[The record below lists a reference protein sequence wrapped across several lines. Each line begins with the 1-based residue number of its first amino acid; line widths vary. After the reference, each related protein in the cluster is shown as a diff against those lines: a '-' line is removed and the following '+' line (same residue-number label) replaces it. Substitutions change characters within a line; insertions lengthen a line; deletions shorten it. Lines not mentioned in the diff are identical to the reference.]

1 VTRTPPLS
9 PLQEQFPACL
19 LCGAALGRTVVELT
33 APDRYERAAG
43 IGEAGYRRRWVECPG
58 CQALCDVHLS
68 PEAAKL
74 QEWATNYYSR
84 EEGDDLPTR
93 FREIMALSPAAS
105 DNRQRVRRVQHFAAA
120 WGGAPVAGGRL
131 RVLDVGA
138 GLGVFLAA
146 LLEAGD
152 WEATALEPSPVAAA
166 FLRQIGGFAVREEL
180 FTPESG
186 LKDFDLITFN
196 KVLEHIRQPQAVLAT
211 AAQASAP
218 RGLLYVEVPHRLS
231 ASCHPPEHFIL
242 GALHWHLY
250 APSTLC
256 RLLEHTGW
264 TPLECRSIFDPS
276 GKISTC
282 AFACLEKCA
291 VELGLHSLSQR

>member
-1 VTRTPPLS
+1 MHAPDSHPD
-9 PLQEQFPACL
+9 ACA
-19 LCGAALGRTVVELT
+19 LCGHPLGGTVVELT

-43 IGEAGYRRRWVECPG
+43 IGESGYLRRWVECPG
-58 CQALCDVHLS
+58 CRALCDVHLS

-93 FREIMALSPAAS
+93 FRNIMALPPAQS
-105 DNRQRVRRVQHFAAA
+105 DNRQRVRRVREFAAA
-120 WGGAPVAGGRL
+120 WRERCAPPGGEKP

-138 GLGVFLAA
+138 GMGVFLAA
-146 LLEAGD
+146 LLEAEEWD
-152 WEATALEPSPVAAA
+152 ATAIEPSAVAGA
-166 FLRQIGGFAVREEL
+166 FLRQLGRFAVIEEL
-180 FTPESG
+180 FTPGLG

-196 KVLEHIRQPQAVLAT
+196 KVIEHIRTPQAVLE
-211 AAQASAP
+211 AAASAIAP
-218 RGLLYVEVPHRLS
+218 RGLLYVEVPHRHS
-231 ASCHPPEHFIL
+231 AACHPPEHFIL

-256 RLLEHTGW
+256 LLLERSGW
-264 TPLECRSIFDPS
+264 MPLECRTIFDPS
-276 GKISTC
+276 GKVSTC

-291 VELGLHSLSQR
+291 VDLGTGGSPSTA

>member
-1 VTRTPPLS
+1 MLTPPS
-9 PLQEQFPACL
+9 TPLREHPPVCP
-19 LCGAALGRTVVELT
+19 LCDTLLGRTVVELT

-43 IGEAGYRRRWVECPG
+43 IGEADYRRRWVECPG

-68 PEAAKL
+68 PEAGKL
-74 QEWATNYYSR
+74 EAWATNYYSH

-93 FREIMALSPAAS
+93 FRKIMALPPAAS
-105 DNRQRVRRVQHFAAA
+105 DNRQRVRRVQDFAAA
-120 WGGAPVAGGRL
+120 WSGASTLGGKR

-152 WEATALEPSPVAAA
+152 WEATALEPSPVAAT
-166 FLRQIGGFAVREEL
+166 FLRQIGGFTVREEL
-180 FTPESG
+180 FTPELG
-186 LKDFDLITFN
+186 LKSFDLITFN
-196 KVLEHIRQPQAVLAT
+196 KVLEHIRQPQAVLA
-211 AAQASAP
+211 AAVAASAP

-256 RLLEHTGW
+256 RLLERSGW
-264 TPLECRSIFDPS
+264 MPLECRTIFDPS
-276 GKISTC
+276 GKVSTC
-282 AFACLEKCA
+282 AFACLETCA
-291 VELGLHSLSQR
+291 VELGLSSPSRT